1 MPTTQK
7 KHRILPRDIEAYVLV
22 GRYRMLTRQQL
33 KAWLFAE
40 VSETMVT
47 RFFDRSTERG
57 YLGVERLQGNGIQV
71 CWLTKKGRDFLVDG
85 GHAAA
90 SDLFP
95 ASGQVPAKDFD
106 HTIEIVNA
114 ALAMSRRS
122 PAPDELL
129 PAWSVQRLFAG
140 KLTVWPDLLCLWKPT
155 GDDPGSALAIEVDL
169 GGEPVKTVLVP
180 KTLELISFLTGWTA
194 HAPAAILLL
203 TATARRRDSLR
214 EALAPAVGDFPL
226 AVETL
231 AALSGDARKTVNSN
245 RQLDCTPR
253 VDG

>member
-1 MPTTQK
+1 MATTK
-7 KHRILPRDIEAYVLV
+7 KHRILPRDIDAFVLV
-22 GRYRMLTRQQL
+22 GRFRMLTRQQL
-33 KAWLFAE
+33 KRWLFDE

-71 CWLTKKGRDFLVDG
+71 CWLTKRGRDFLVDG
-85 GHAAA
+85 GHAAT

-95 ASGQVPAKDFD
+95 ASGPVPAKDFE

-114 ALAMSRRS
+114 ALAMRRRT

-129 PAWSVQRLFAG
+129 PAWAVQRLFAG
-140 KLTVWPDLLCLWKPT
+140 KLTVWPDLLCLWKPRD
-155 GDDPGSALAIEVDL
+155 DDPGSALAIEVDL

-180 KTLELISFLTGWTA
+180 KTLELIGFLTGWTA
-194 HAPAAILLL
+194 GAPAAILLL
-203 TATARRRDSLR
+203 AATARRRDSLR
-214 EALAPAVGDFPL
+214 EALAPAAGDFPL

-231 AALSGDARKTVNSN
+231 AALVGDPSN
-245 RQLDCTPR
+245 A
-253 VDG
+253 